1 MNSLEYQLFKD
12 MKPVIEEANKN
23 VFLNGRKKSLKP
35 VLIYSLPRD
44 SVPELPQDNL
54 FREWKRISPALQKKK
69 TSQFLD
75 LLAADQIGWRK
86 TGSVNA

>member
-1 MNSLEYQLFKD
+1 
-12 MKPVIEEANKN
+12 MKPVIEESNKN
-23 VFLNGRKKSLKP
+23 VFINGRKKNLKHF
-35 VLIYSLPRD
+35 LIYSLPRD
-44 SVPELPQDNL
+44 SVPELPQDNV